1 MMEYKGNPVSEGIAV
16 GKVYLYQPYVPQV
29 TEGEIPEG
37 EVPGAIA
44 RYETLLEGAKKE
56 LEQICRRLEAAGDG
70 DKAKIFTAHT
80 DILFDVAMDEEIRDK
95 ITYDFMTP
103 EWADRKSVV

>member
-44 RYETLLEGAKKE
+44 RYETLLEG
-56 LEQICRRLEAAGDG
+56 
-70 DKAKIFTAHT
+70 
-80 DILFDVAMDEEIRDK
+80 
-95 ITYDFMTP
+95 
-103 EWADRKSVV
+103 